1 MVVVIVVCWWWW
13 SYLLY
18 VLELELE
25 LVCYV
30 VMLNVVKADE

>member
-18 VLELELE
+18 VLELEL
-25 LVCYV
+25 VCYV